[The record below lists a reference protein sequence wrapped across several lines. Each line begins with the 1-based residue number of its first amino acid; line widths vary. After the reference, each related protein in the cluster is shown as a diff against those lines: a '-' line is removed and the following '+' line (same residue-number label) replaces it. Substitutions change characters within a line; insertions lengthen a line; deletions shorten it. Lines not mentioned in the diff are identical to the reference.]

1 MKRFLILSSKTKKMT
16 SHKIARNTLYCLFS
30 LAIGIAFFTSCSSE
44 PSYEDVEIPTQGL
57 ITTVQEVQA
66 ESYKITDEQAVQ
78 DTADS
83 RIVAVYMDST
93 RDTFTLAQARLAQQS
108 GYTGH
113 RSGVFSAA
121 SFGFMGFMMGRS
133 MSRFR
138 PSSSAYMD
146 QKTYNK
152 VNSTAGNSVR
162 SSAKTVRKPST
173 RSSKGFGSGR
183 STRSH
188 GG

>member
-1 MKRFLILSSKTKKMT
+1 MSN
-16 SHKIARNTLYCLFS
+16 HNIARNTLYCLLS
-30 LAIGIAFFTSCSSE
+30 LTIGIAFFTSCSSGA
-44 PSYEDVEIPTQGL
+44 SYEEVEVPTQGL
-57 ITTVQEVQA
+57 ITTVQEVQP

-83 RIVAVYMDST
+83 RIIAVYLDST
-93 RDTFTLAQARLAQQS
+93 RDTFTLAQAQLAQNS
-108 GYTGH
+108 GNTGH
-113 RSGVFSAA
+113 RSGVFTAA
-121 SFGFMGFMMGRS
+121 SYGLMGFMLGRS

-146 QKTYNK
+146 QKTYNR
-152 VNSTAGNSVR
+152 VNSTTGNTVR

>member
-1 MKRFLILSSKTKKMT
+1 MSNCN
-16 SHKIARNTLYCLFS
+16 IARITLYCLFF
-30 LAIGIAFFTSCSSE
+30 LAIGTAFFTSCSSGS
-44 PSYEDVEIPTQGL
+44 SYEEVEIPTQGL
-57 ITTVQEVQA
+57 ITTVQEVQP
-66 ESYKITDEQAVQ
+66 ESYKISGEQAVQ

-83 RIVAVYMDST
+83 RIIAVYLDST
-93 RDTFTLAQARLAQQS
+93 RDTFTLAEVRLIQQS
-108 GYTGH
+108 GYSGP
-113 RSGVFSAA
+113 RSGVFGAA
-121 SFGFMGFMMGRS
+121 SYGLMGFMMGRS

-152 VNSTAGNSVR
+152 VNSTTGNSIR
-162 SSAKTVRKPST
+162 SSSKTVRRPST